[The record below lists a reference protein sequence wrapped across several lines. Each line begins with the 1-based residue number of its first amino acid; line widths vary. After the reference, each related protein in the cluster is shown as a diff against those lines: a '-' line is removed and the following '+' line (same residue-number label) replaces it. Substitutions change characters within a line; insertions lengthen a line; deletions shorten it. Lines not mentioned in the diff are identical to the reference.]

1 MNKMYRQGDVLLQKV
16 NELPSNAK
24 PKKDDIILRGE
35 ATGHAH
41 RIANGQ
47 IYETIQKEIFH
58 PEIKTMYIVAKK
70 SARLVHEEHAP
81 IDIEIGIYI
90 VIRQREFDD
99 EATRL
104 VMD

>member
-16 NELPSNAK
+16 NELPNNAK
-24 PKKDDIILRGE
+24 LKKDDIILRGE

-47 IYETIQKEIFH
+47 IYETIQKEIFQ

-70 SARLVHEEHAP
+70 SARIVHEEHAP